1 MYHFD
6 AVGLGSDA
14 DLKFENWKLRRR
26 VEKLQEYIDEVRS
39 APASRARP
47 PKSSNN

>member
-6 AVGLGSDA
+6 RSFHAVGLGSDA

-39 APASRARP
+39 APTKANSAA
-47 PKSSNN
+47 